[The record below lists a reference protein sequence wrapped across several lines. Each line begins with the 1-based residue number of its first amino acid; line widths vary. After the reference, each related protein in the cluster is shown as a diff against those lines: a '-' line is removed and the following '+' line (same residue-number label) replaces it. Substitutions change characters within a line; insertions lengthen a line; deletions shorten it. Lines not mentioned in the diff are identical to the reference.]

1 MILTCK
7 KEQLLKSQI
16 SFILLLSVREQG
28 NGIEFMNI
36 RPLTFSKNLKAMGI
50 FDGAWTL
57 DNDVSQAN
65 FCFPRCTLTRIQ
77 SLDPPFHFKQTEAC
91 LFSGLHLPLSY
102 ASTSPSLL
110 AVASLFNNFFLQR
123 SNILSLDKSYYTG

>member
-16 SFILLLSVREQG
+16 SILLLSVREKG

-50 FDGAWTL
+50 FDGA
-57 DNDVSQAN
+57 
-65 FCFPRCTLTRIQ
+65 
-77 SLDPPFHFKQTEAC
+77 
-91 LFSGLHLPLSY
+91 
-102 ASTSPSLL
+102 
-110 AVASLFNNFFLQR
+110 
-123 SNILSLDKSYYTG
+123 